1 MANRRFQRLQ
11 ALQKEV
17 KKLHVK
23 ITTDGSGDVTATSG
37 TGITSAAHAA
47 NVYTITLDDKYNEF
61 LGAAVLAGVA
71 ATHHLNAED
80 ISGAKTVAIEFSATQ
95 ASTDIHIELIL
106 KNTSVVK

>member
-23 ITTDGSGDVTATSG
+23 INTDGSGDVTSISG
-37 TGITSAAHAA
+37 VGIASVAHAA
-47 NVYTITLDDKYNEF
+47 NVYTVTLEDKYNEF
-61 LGAAVLAGVA
+61 LGAAVLPGVSA
-71 ATHHLNAED
+71 SHNLDSED
-80 ISGAKTVAIEFSATQ
+80 VSGAKTVAIEMSATQ
-95 ASTDIHIELIL
+95 ASTTIHMEIIV